1 VLIVGNSDSCRQ
13 KSVNAFFAFM
23 HPWASVCHT
32 KNKTSQI
39 LYMFGK
45 FQQTQLRIE
54 LDASA
59 TAIHDSLLLPMQL
72 EKWLL
77 PGKFTAKMPTELHSG
92 LQFTRQVGLIPIH
105 HQVDVINTNSLRLI
119 LSQGIDGFHE
129 WYWGDGWVQSRIE
142 GISILPLSLAHTA
155 SLLSLR
161 QYLQR
166 K

>member
-1 VLIVGNSDSCRQ
+1 MLIVGNWTYVVKNWQ
-13 KSVNAFFAFM
+13 MLFLFFP
-23 HPWASVCHT
+23 HPSASVCHT
-32 KNKTSQI
+32 KNKASQI
-39 LYMFGK
+39 LHMFGK

-54 LDASA
+54 LDATA

-77 PGKFTAKMPTELHSG
+77 PGNFTAKMPTELHSG
-92 LQFTRQVGLIPIH
+92 LQFTRQLGLIPIH
-105 HQVDVINTNSLRLI
+105 HQVDVVDTNSLRVL

-129 WYWGDGWVQSRIE
+129 WYWGEGWVQSRIE
-142 GISILPLSLAHTA
+142 GISVLPLSLAHTA